1 MNSKNNLEMNNKI
14 EICNEGKK
22 AYDIVLRDSF
32 ADLLDQMEFLEIEKK
47 KVCIVT
53 ESNVAPIYLKEV
65 CELISSKASKTITFS
80 FEAGEKHKQLK
91 TIEALYEELII
102 NHFDRQD
109 LLIALGG
116 GVVGDMTGYAAATY
130 LRGIDFVQVPT
141 TLLSQVDSSIGGK
154 TGVDFLQYKNMVGAF
169 HQPKLVYINTTT
181 LKSLPE
187 REYFSGMGEVIKH
200 GLIKDADYYEWI
212 KENIDAIKA
221 REHEAVREMI
231 YQSCL
236 IKGGVL

>member
-91 TIEALYEELII
+91 TIEALYSTLFTSYAEEPSSTSVSSSSSQTTDPT
-102 NHFDRQD
+102 NPP
-109 LLIALGG
+109 
-116 GVVGDMTGYAAATY
+116 VEGDAMTG
-130 LRGIDFVQVPT
+130 D
-141 TLLSQVDSSIGGK
+141 
-154 TGVDFLQYKNMVGAF
+154 
-169 HQPKLVYINTTT
+169 
-181 LKSLPE
+181 
-187 REYFSGMGEVIKH
+187 GEI
-200 GLIKDADYYEWI
+200 A
-212 KENIDAIKA
+212 
-221 REHEAVREMI
+221 
-231 YQSCL
+231 
-236 IKGGVL
+236 

>member
-102 NHFDRQD
+102 NGQMDILDNPVYEMEFE
-109 LLIALGG
+109 IAGCEQTD
-116 GVVGDMTGYAAATY
+116 GDEEDEQQKQFGNE
-130 LRGIDFVQVPT
+130 Q
-141 TLLSQVDSSIGGK
+141 
-154 TGVDFLQYKNMVGAF
+154 
-169 HQPKLVYINTTT
+169 
-181 LKSLPE
+181 
-187 REYFSGMGEVIKH
+187 
-200 GLIKDADYYEWI
+200 
-212 KENIDAIKA
+212 
-221 REHEAVREMI
+221 
-231 YQSCL
+231 
-236 IKGGVL
+236 

>member
-1 MNSKNNLEMNNKI
+1 MNNKI

-91 TIEALYEELII
+91 TIEALILYRFQQ
-102 NHFDRQD
+102 HF
-109 LLIALGG
+109 
-116 GVVGDMTGYAAATY
+116 Y
-130 LRGIDFVQVPT
+130 LRLTAVSVERLVLISYSIRTWLG
-141 TLLSQVDSSIGGK
+141 LSISQNLYTSI
-154 TGVDFLQYKNMVGAF
+154 Q
-169 HQPKLVYINTTT
+169 QP
-181 LKSLPE
+181 
-187 REYFSGMGEVIKH
+187 
-200 GLIKDADYYEWI
+200 
-212 KENIDAIKA
+212 
-221 REHEAVREMI
+221 
-231 YQSCL
+231 
-236 IKGGVL
+236 

>member
-109 LLIALGG
+109 LLLQHIFEALIL
-116 GVVGDMTGYAAATY
+116 YRFQQHFY
-130 LRGIDFVQVPT
+130 LRLTAVSVERLVLISYSIRTWLG
-141 TLLSQVDSSIGGK
+141 LSISQSLYTSI
-154 TGVDFLQYKNMVGAF
+154 Q
-169 HQPKLVYINTTT
+169 QP
-181 LKSLPE
+181 
-187 REYFSGMGEVIKH
+187 
-200 GLIKDADYYEWI
+200 
-212 KENIDAIKA
+212 
-221 REHEAVREMI
+221 
-231 YQSCL
+231 
-236 IKGGVL
+236 

>member
-1 MNSKNNLEMNNKI
+1 MEFEIAGCEQTDEMKKMNSKNNLEMNNKI

-116 GVVGDMTGYAAATY
+116 GVVGDMTGYAAATIFEALILYRFQQHFY
-130 LRGIDFVQVPT
+130 LRLTAVSVERLVLISYSIRTWLG
-141 TLLSQVDSSIGGK
+141 LSISQNLYTSI
-154 TGVDFLQYKNMVGAF
+154 QQ
-169 HQPKLVYINTTT
+169 H
-181 LKSLPE
+181 
-187 REYFSGMGEVIKH
+187 
-200 GLIKDADYYEWI
+200 
-212 KENIDAIKA
+212 
-221 REHEAVREMI
+221 
-231 YQSCL
+231 
-236 IKGGVL
+236 

>member
-1 MNSKNNLEMNNKI
+1 MNNKI

-116 GVVGDMTGYAAATY
+116 
-130 LRGIDFVQVPT
+130 
-141 TLLSQVDSSIGGK
+141 
-154 TGVDFLQYKNMVGAF
+154 
-169 HQPKLVYINTTT
+169 
-181 LKSLPE
+181 
-187 REYFSGMGEVIKH
+187 
-200 GLIKDADYYEWI
+200 
-212 KENIDAIKA
+212 
-221 REHEAVREMI
+221 
-231 YQSCL
+231 
-236 IKGGVL
+236 

>member
-91 TIEALYEELII
+91 TIEALYLSLIHI
-102 NHFDRQD
+102 SE
-109 LLIALGG
+109 
-116 GVVGDMTGYAAATY
+116 
-130 LRGIDFVQVPT
+130 PT
-141 TLLSQVDSSIGGK
+141 R
-154 TGVDFLQYKNMVGAF
+154 
-169 HQPKLVYINTTT
+169 H
-181 LKSLPE
+181 
-187 REYFSGMGEVIKH
+187 
-200 GLIKDADYYEWI
+200 
-212 KENIDAIKA
+212 
-221 REHEAVREMI
+221 
-231 YQSCL
+231 
-236 IKGGVL
+236 

>member
-116 GVVGDMTGYAAATY
+116 GVVGALILYRFQQHFY
-130 LRGIDFVQVPT
+130 LRLTAVSVERLVLISYSIRTWLGLFI
-141 TLLSQVDSSIGGK
+141 SQSLYTSI
-154 TGVDFLQYKNMVGAF
+154 Q
-169 HQPKLVYINTTT
+169 QP
-181 LKSLPE
+181 
-187 REYFSGMGEVIKH
+187 
-200 GLIKDADYYEWI
+200 
-212 KENIDAIKA
+212 
-221 REHEAVREMI
+221 
-231 YQSCL
+231 
-236 IKGGVL
+236 